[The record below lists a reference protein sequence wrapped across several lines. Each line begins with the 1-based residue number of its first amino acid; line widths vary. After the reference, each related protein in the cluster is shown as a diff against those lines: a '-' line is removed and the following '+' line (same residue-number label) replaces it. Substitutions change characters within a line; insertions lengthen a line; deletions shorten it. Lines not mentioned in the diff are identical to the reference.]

1 VEGLVSSQD
10 PESHADTSAIGF
22 PLPDKSKV
30 KNQTKRSTLVVQV
43 GDLGWV
49 NSSSLVN
56 PLIAEIPIERSDD

>member
-10 PESHADTSAIGF
+10 PESHIGTSAVGL

-49 NSSSLVN
+49 NSSPLVN